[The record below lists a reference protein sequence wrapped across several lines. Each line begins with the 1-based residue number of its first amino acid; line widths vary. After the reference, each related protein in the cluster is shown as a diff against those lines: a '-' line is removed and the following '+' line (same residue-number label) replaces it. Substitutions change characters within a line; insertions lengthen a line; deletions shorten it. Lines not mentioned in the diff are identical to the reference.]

1 MKKFLVYLA
10 NGFADWEGAFLLPV
24 LARGGYPV
32 TYVSESGKTV
42 ESIGK
47 LRVAPE
53 AAFRDVAPEDFDA
66 LILPGSDEWTD
77 RAKNKAVLK
86 LAADYVHSGK
96 LVAGICAA
104 TVGLARQG
112 LFEERPHTSN
122 DLAFLKHFVPE
133 YRGEKLYQ
141 QKLAVSAGPL
151 ITASGVGAMEFTRE
165 ILGAIGWKTPLRQK
179 QWFDLYKNGLMP
191 PEDFWADE

>member
-10 NGFADWEGAFLLPV
+10 NGFADWEGAFLFPV

-32 TYVSESGKTV
+32 TFVSESGKAV

-47 LRVAPE
+47 MKVIPE
-53 AAFRDVAPEDFDA
+53 AALRDIHPERFDA
-66 LILPGSDEWTD
+66 LILPGSDEWND
-77 RAKNKAVLK
+77 RARNKAVLQ
-86 LAADYVHSGK
+86 LAEEFVHSGK

-104 TVGLARQG
+104 TAALARQG

-122 DLAFLKHFVPE
+122 DLEFLKHFVPE
-133 YRGEKLYQ
+133 YRGEMLYQ
-141 QKLAVSAGPL
+141 RKLAVSAGNL
-151 ITASGVGAMEFTRE
+151 ITASGVGPVEFTRE
-165 ILGAIGWKTPLRQK
+165 ILGAIGWKTPLRRQ
-179 QWFDLYKNGLMP
+179 QWFDLYKNGQLP

>member
-1 MKKFLVYLA
+1 MQKFLVYLA

-24 LARGGYPV
+24 LARGAYPV
-32 TYVSESGKTV
+32 TYVSESGKAV
-42 ESIGK
+42 ESIGRMK
-47 LRVAPE
+47 VTPDS
-53 AAFRDVAPEDFDA
+53 AFRDINPEEFDA
-66 LILPGSDEWTD
+66 LLLPGSDEWND

-122 DLAFLKHFVPE
+122 DLGFLKHFVPE

-141 QKLAVSAGPL
+141 QKLAVSAGNL
-151 ITASGVGAMEFTRE
+151 ITASGVGPVEFTRE
-165 ILGAIGWKTPLRQK
+165 ILNALGWKTPLRRQ
-179 QWFDLYKNGLMP
+179 QWFDLYKNGVMP